1 MSEKHKSIS
10 PHVIQVKIQQK
21 TSSTDE
27 KLDIM
32 RQFEKG
38 EQIADISHNVT
49 FTHSS
54 VCKFMIMLI
63 ELQKVLN

>member
-10 PHVIQVKIQQK
+10 PRAIQAKIQQK

-27 KLDIM
+27 NLDTI

-38 EQIADISHNVT
+38 EQIADICHNVR
-49 FTHSS
+49 FII
-54 VCKFMIMLI
+54 VVYVNL
-63 ELQKVLN
+63 